1 MILGIFCY
9 RNWIQFWLLLWKNWL
24 LLKKKA
30 ILTLLILVPPIFYPI
45 LIFRAWKRE
54 ISSMPIPTIYDSFFV
69 TANLTNDL
77 RDSPEKL
84 TIVYAPNT
92 ALVARIVD
100 RAATL
105 MGVNISPGTTYWYS
119 IPRA

>member
-1 MILGIFCY
+1 
-9 RNWIQFWLLLWKNWL
+9 
-24 LLKKKA
+24 
-30 ILTLLILVPPIFYPI
+30 
-45 LIFRAWKRE
+45 
-54 ISSMPIPTIYDSFFV
+54 MPIPTIYDSFFV